1 MLVPGPSLD
10 AGKASCRVKN
20 LTNTIHSACVRS
32 RDLHGQRLHFLIF
45 DFSSPISPTFL
56 YSPASDS
63 PPVQHSQSIRY
74 LPRPISHSSIDE
86 ATITSGVDV
95 SSPPILLAIVV
106 KDPET
111 WNSKPAGLRTLIAWG
126 SSIQKQPTAPPNAIA
141 AVPYLRPQVLATTK
155 QLDVPRHRLGFDRAT
170 SLLCHLADLNNHP
183 GFASPRAAPAF
194 DMSPYSSGGRAPNV
208 SHFLRD
214 LNTVKE
220 SSHEDNF
227 TFEEDLAVFTN
238 SSFFDFETGQ
248 QTDYQAQPA
257 KPETETQA
265 PSSAAAEDL
274 TSPLG
279 EFGNVDFS
287 LPGEPV
293 FSSFW
298 HGIFPLSLFEA
309 AAPVHR
315 QSLDLVAQNSLVL
328 IRLMPWSHVKRL
340 WHKGAFL
347 YF

>member
-1 MLVPGPSLD
+1 
-10 AGKASCRVKN
+10 
-20 LTNTIHSACVRS
+20 
-32 RDLHGQRLHFLIF
+32 
-45 DFSSPISPTFL
+45 
-56 YSPASDS
+56 
-63 PPVQHSQSIRY
+63 
-74 LPRPISHSSIDE
+74 
-86 ATITSGVDV
+86 
-95 SSPPILLAIVV
+95 
-106 KDPET
+106 
-111 WNSKPAGLRTLIAWG
+111 
-126 SSIQKQPTAPPNAIA
+126 
-141 AVPYLRPQVLATTK
+141 
-155 QLDVPRHRLGFDRAT
+155 
-170 SLLCHLADLNNHP
+170 
-183 GFASPRAAPAF
+183 
-194 DMSPYSSGGRAPNV
+194 MSPYSSGGRAPNV

-287 LPGEPV
+287 LP
-293 FSSFW
+293 
-298 HGIFPLSLFEA
+298 A
-309 AAPVHR
+309 AAPAHR

-328 IRLMPWSHVKRL
+328 TRLMPWSHVKRL